1 MPMFENSG
9 KHQMGTR
16 LMSSDSVTGKE
27 EAFSM
32 EDQKSVSFSAMRQYM
47 KRMGCFFFGCSFGV
61 RIFFPFDT
69 PMTYPS

>member
-1 MPMFENSG
+1 MFENSG

-27 EAFSM
+27 E
-32 EDQKSVSFSAMRQYM
+32 SVFYGRSEECLILCNETIYEKDGML
-47 KRMGCFFFGCSFGV
+47 FFGCSFGV